1 MTSTLLEPEPSSI
14 QVEPTPMGRVV
25 AQVEISNLSDDD
37 KCDEGLIR
45 PEQVRRIAI
54 EALVDTGS
62 TLLCLPEDQIQKL
75 GLKFYRESVS
85 KIARGQKVV
94 RRIFG
99 PVNIKVMG
107 RIDSVLAME
116 GKPGVPALLG
126 QIPLEGLD
134 LMVDSKRQRL
144 VPGHPDSPNEQVVD
158 MY

>member
-1 MTSTLLEPEPSSI
+1 MTPTTLEHEPATI
-14 QVEPTPMGRVV
+14 QVETTPMGRVV

-37 KCDEGLIR
+37 KCEEGVIR
-45 PEQVRRIAI
+45 PDQVRRITI

-62 TLLCLPEDQIQKL
+62 TLLCLPEDQIKKL
-75 GLKFYRESVS
+75 GLKFYRESIS
-85 KIARGQKVV
+85 KIASGQKIV
-94 RRIFG
+94 RRVFG

-144 VPGHPDSPNEQVVD
+144 VPGHPESPDEQVVD

>member
-1 MTSTLLEPEPSSI
+1 MSTITLDPQPTAAAEETST
-14 QVEPTPMGRVV
+14 MGRVV
-25 AQVEISNLSDDD
+25 VKVELSNSYDDES
-37 KCDEGLIR
+37 CERGLIR
-45 PEQVRRIAI
+45 ADQVRRSTV

-62 TLLCLPEDQIQKL
+62 TVLCLPEDEIKKL
-75 GLKFYRESVS
+75 GLKFFRESVS
-85 KIARGQKVV
+85 KNASGQKLV
-94 RRIFG
+94 RKIYG